1 MSEIFFI
8 LFKVVRDLRKFK
20 FFPRVFYIYFKVYF
34 IEYPES
40 LQNTRTFY
48 PIPIWKIRSWN
59 REREEVIL

>member
-48 PIPIWKIRSWN
+48 PIPI
-59 REREEVIL
+59 